1 MSKARAIALATQ
13 LLALPLAAGASEL
26 GRQVFT
32 EKATPAC
39 AVCHTLAAA
48 GATGEVGPSLDELK
62 PSKSQILEAVRT
74 GVGVMPRYTGLLTEE
89 QIQAVAE
96 FVFRSTSGGR

>member
-1 MSKARAIALATQ
+1 MRAVKGAGLAV
-13 LLALPLAAGASEL
+13 LLALPALASADDL
-26 GRQVFT
+26 GREVFT
-32 EKATPAC
+32 EKATPPC
-39 AVCHTLAAA
+39 AICHTLAAA
-48 GATGEVGPSLDELK
+48 DATGEVGPSLDDLK

-96 FVFRSTSGGR
+96 FVHKSTGGN

>member
-1 MSKARAIALATQ
+1 MRAAAAIAPAAL
-13 LLALPLAAGASEL
+13 LLALPLAAGASDL

-48 GATGEVGPSLDELK
+48 GAKGEVGPSLDELK
-62 PSKSQILEAVRT
+62 PSKTQILEVVRT
-74 GVGVMPRYTGLLTEE
+74 GIGVMPRYTGLLTEE

-96 FVFRSTSGGR
+96 FVFKATSGGR

>member
-1 MSKARAIALATQ
+1 MRGLRRFGPGL
-13 LLALPLAAGASEL
+13 LLALPVAAGASDL
-26 GRQVFT
+26 GREVFT
-32 EKATPAC
+32 EKATPPC

-62 PSKSQILEAVRT
+62 PTRSQILEAVRT

-89 QIQAVAE
+89 QIEAVAE
-96 FVFRSTSGGR
+96 FVHKSTGGN

>member
-1 MSKARAIALATQ
+1 MRAVKGAGLAV
-13 LLALPLAAGASEL
+13 LLALPVLAGAGDL
-26 GRQVFT
+26 GREVFT
-32 EKATPAC
+32 EKATPPC
-39 AVCHTLAAA
+39 AICHTLEAA

-96 FVFRSTSGGR
+96 FVHKATGGN

>member
-1 MSKARAIALATQ
+1 MRILPAV
-13 LLALPLAAGASEL
+13 LLALPVLAGANDL
-26 GRQVFT
+26 GKEVFT
-32 EKATPAC
+32 AKATPPC

-96 FVFRSTSGGR
+96 FVHKATGGN

>member
-1 MSKARAIALATQ
+1 MRGLRRFGPAL
-13 LLALPLAAGASEL
+13 LLALPAMAGADDL
-26 GRQVFT
+26 GREVFT
-32 EKATPAC
+32 AKATPPC

-62 PSKSQILEAVRT
+62 PTRSQILEAVRS

-89 QIQAVAE
+89 QIRAVAD
-96 FVFRSTSGGR
+96 FVHESTGGN